1 MKKIT
6 WLFGVL
12 LFVWL
17 FMLFELWLIRQVILP
32 LTIEV
37 DGIFGTLLTG
47 IVRVGAGAAS
57 TIFCLWLWRRIEYTL
72 FWKMFKKAYKE
83 NF

>member
-17 FMLFELWLIRQVILP
+17 FMLFELWLILQVILP
-32 LTIEV
+32 LTIEA
-37 DGIFGTLLTG
+37 DGFFGILLTG
-47 IVRVGAGAAS
+47 IV
-57 TIFCLWLWRRIEYTL
+57 
-72 FWKMFKKAYKE
+72 
-83 NF
+83 

>member
-12 LFVWL
+12 LFVWF
-17 FMLFELWLIRQVILP
+17 FMLFELWLILQVILP
-32 LTIEV
+32 LTIEA
-37 DGIFGTLLTG
+37 DGFFGALLTG
-47 IVRVGAGAAS
+47 IVRVGAGATSA
-57 TIFCLWLWRRIEYTL
+57 IVWLWLWRRIQYTF

-83 NF
+83 KS

>member
-17 FMLFELWLIRQVILP
+17 FMLFELWLILQVILP
-32 LTIEV
+32 LTIEA
-37 DGIFGTLLTG
+37 DGFFGILLTG
-47 IVRVGAGAAS
+47 IVKAGVGAVS
-57 TIFCLWLWRRIEYTL
+57 VIFWLWLWRRIEYTF
-72 FWKMFKKAYKE
+72 FWKMFEKAYKE
-83 NF
+83 KF